1 MSDRETPGGPAQKGL
16 ERLDRLAARA
26 GLAISWEQ
34 VWPVAAML
42 LTLLGFFL
50 AVSFLGLWLETPRW
64 GRMVG
69 VALFGVLALG
79 TLATLA
85 RFRAPTR
92 AQKLARLDRDSGL
105 PHRPA
110 TAMEDQ
116 LANANDDPATRAL
129 WALHRA
135 RMERAAQALTL
146 RLPSPRLVERDH
158 FALRALALLAMV
170 ATAFVAGPE
179 KYARVLA
186 AFDWRTEGALSQGY
200 RLDAWVDPPAYT
212 GKPPVILNLRDEAGA
227 KASRKV
233 QAPAGSTIVV
243 RSSEASNVTVEIAGG
258 LEVAKADESAAKGKA
273 AATDTELRWT
283 LKGDGKLVL
292 KRFGSVIS
300 AFDLTSVPDKP
311 PVISLNG
318 EARRNS
324 RGSLTLGYKIEDDY
338 GVTGAEA
345 NFAKPVLGGK
355 PVTGRTLA
363 EAPKMGLALPAGSGG
378 LGEAETTADLS
389 EHPWA
394 GANVTMTLSAK
405 DEGANEGLSEP
416 VEITLPQRPF
426 VKPLARALVEQR
438 RNLVLTPDQ
447 RGRVLSSIKGL
458 MIAPDQFGVTAGIY
472 LGFHNI
478 ANRLTRA
485 RKDADL
491 LGVADLMWE
500 MALRIEDGGLSDAE
514 RDLRAAQQE
523 LRDALNRGA
532 PQDEI
537 SKLMDQMR
545 AALDKFLNE
554 LAQQA
559 QREDRDQEPQSR
571 ADSDNSRTITSQD
584 LQSMLDRIEEMMRG
598 GQMAEAQKMMEQL
611 QNLLENLRS
620 AQRQRG
626 TNPMAREM
634 NKALD
639 ELDQMTRDQQE
650 LRDNTFRNEEKN
662 QRRNQAKRQKDR
674 SPQGMQQGQQ
684 GDQGEGDED
693 QDNADNDGEQS
704 LQQRQEALRQRLDQ
718 LQRRMKELGLQG
730 DQNLEDAEGAMK
742 EAEGELG
749 KGESG
754 RGKAVDAQGRAL
766 ESLRKGGQA
775 MAQQMQPGPGEENG
789 PGDPNGPTRQGRAG
803 NPDPLGRES
812 HDKRDNSR
820 ALYDPLGTP
829 AAQRAQRVLE
839 ELRRRLSDPA
849 RPRDELDYLER
860 LLKRY

>member
-1 MSDRETPGGPAQKGL
+1 MSERETPGGPAA
-16 ERLDRLAARA
+16 ERLERLAARA
-26 GLAISWEQ
+26 GLAICWEQ

-42 LTLLGFFL
+42 LTILGLFL
-50 AVSFLGLWLETPRW
+50 AISFLGLWLETPRW
-64 GRMVG
+64 GRMLG
-69 VALFGVLALG
+69 VALFAVLALG
-79 TLATLA
+79 ALATLA
-85 RFRAPTR
+85 RFRVPTR

-116 LANANDDPATRAL
+116 LANASDDPTTQAL

-146 RLPSPRLVERDH
+146 RLPSPRLVERDR
-158 FALRALALLAMV
+158 FALRAFALLAVV

-186 AFDWRTEGALSQGY
+186 AFDWRTEGALSAGY

-227 KASRKV
+227 KAIRKV

-243 RSSEASNVTVEIAGG
+243 RSSEASNVSVEIEGG
-258 LEVAKADESAAKGKA
+258 LEVAKADESAAKAKA

-283 LKGDGKLVL
+283 LRGDGKLVL

-300 AFDLTSVPDKP
+300 AFDLTSVPDRP

-324 RGSLTLGYKIEDDY
+324 RGSLTLSYKIEDDY

-345 NFAKPVLGGK
+345 NFARPVLAGK

-363 EAPKMGLALPAGSGG
+363 EAPKMGLALPAGAGG

-405 DEGANEGLSEP
+405 DEGGNEGLSDP

-438 RNLVLTPDQ
+438 RNLVLAPDTK
-447 RGRVLSSIKGL
+447 GRVLSSIKAL

-491 LGVADLMWE
+491 LEVADLMWE

-532 PQDEI
+532 PEDEI

-754 RGKAVDAQGRAL
+754 RGKAVEAQGRAL

-789 PGDPNGPTRQGRAG
+789 PGDPNGPMRQGRAG

-829 AAQRAQRVLE
+829 AAQRAQKVLE